1 MIKKV
6 GLLVVVVLLSLSAD
20 GQDYKFGIRAG
31 LNSST
36 FRGPTL
42 DMEGAREDYGFST
55 GFHFGITWDYQFT
68 DIIGF
73 KTELLYIQNGTSYS
87 YDGDGYYK
95 IYLPD
100 DITRVE
106 RGLIDQDLDRSNA
119 YITIPAMI
127 SAQLGKRWEVYGGIY
142 GSLLVQPTGR
152 GTFDFTSFDNADG
165 IRFTQSQ
172 DHNYRTDI
180 AGGFNTTISPIV
192 LIVDGEPTSIAKVA
206 GGYYQFTE
214 DEKTNKAINRFDV
227 GVMGGVNYFINKGF
241 YIGVRGQLGFID
253 ITDNAVDRVLTDLN
267 PDGSII
273 VSDDRDL
280 HLGIQAS
287 FGFKF

>member
-1 MIKKV
+1 MIRKV
-6 GLLVVVVLLSLSAD
+6 ALLVVIVMASLTANA
-20 GQDYKFGIRAG
+20 QDYKFGIRAG
-31 LNSST
+31 LNGST
-36 FRGPTL
+36 FRGETL
-42 DMEGAREDYGFST
+42 NLENAQENFGFST

-73 KTELLYIQNGTSYS
+73 KTELLYIQNGASYS

-95 IYLPD
+95 IYLED

-106 RGLIDQDLDRSNA
+106 RGLVDQDLDISNA

-127 SAQLGKRWEVYGGIY
+127 SAQLGKRWEVYGGAY
-142 GSLLVQPTGR
+142 ASLLVQPTGR
-152 GTFDFTSFDNADG
+152 GTFDFTSFDNAEG
-165 IRFTQSQ
+165 IRFTQSL
-172 DHNYRTDI
+172 DYNYRSDI
-180 AGGFNTTISPIV
+180 PGGFNTSISPIV
-192 LIVDGEPTSIAKVA
+192 LIVDGETTSIAKVA

-227 GVMGGVNYFINKGF
+227 GLIGGFNYFINKGF
-241 YIGVRGQLGFID
+241 YIGLRGQLGFLD
-253 ITDNAVDRVLTDLN
+253 ITDNSVDRVLNDLN
-267 PDGSII
+267 PDDSII